1 MVTWWLVRASWYANE
16 LPMRS
21 APMIAM
27 DSGAI
32 GVVALV
38 AHAKK

>member
-1 MVTWWLVRASWYANE
+1 VTWLARASWYANE
-16 LPMRS
+16 VPMRP
-21 APMIAM
+21 APMIAI

-38 AHAKK
+38 AHVK